1 MGSGRETE
9 EVKSGL
15 TSGHPQPYTRSKG
28 AADHVGL
35 PRPFSFLGGVH
46 NGVMPESSHAARVTR
61 LALWFEGALGAG
73 ALAFGWLVGHCP
85 AIGMQWERSAA
96 AEELQA
102 AAGGLLAT
110 LPLLAVLFVIDR
122 FPLGPLRTLRDK
134 AQSLIL
140 GMFGG
145 ASILQ
150 LAVVALAA
158 GVGEELLFRGL
169 IQAGLSR
176 LIGGPYAT
184 LIGLVLAS
192 VVFGVCHW
200 LDTTYAVLAALAGAY
215 FGWLLLASGSLWT
228 PIVAHATY
236 DFLAL
241 AYLVQPNRL
250 LRSSV

>member
-1 MGSGRETE
+1 
-9 EVKSGL
+9 
-15 TSGHPQPYTRSKG
+15 
-28 AADHVGL
+28 
-35 PRPFSFLGGVH
+35 
-46 NGVMPESSHAARVTR
+46 
-61 LALWFEGALGAG
+61 
-73 ALAFGWLVGHCP
+73 
-85 AIGMQWERSAA
+85 
-96 AEELQA
+96 
-102 AAGGLLAT
+102 
-110 LPLLAVLFVIDR
+110 LFVIDR
-122 FPLGPLRTLRDK
+122 FPLGPLRKLRDK
-134 AQSLIL
+134 AQHLIL
-140 GMFGG
+140 AMFGG

-176 LIGGPYAT
+176 LIGGPHAP
-184 LIGLVLAS
+184 LIGLAIAS

-200 LDTTYAVLAALAGAY
+200 LDTTYAVLAGLAGAY
-215 FGWLLLASGSLWT
+215 FGWLLLVSGSLWT